1 MNEGDCFIL
10 DIGAELLMWSGKQA
24 SRREK
29 IKVTRDIFLGNH
41 TLGILGGSASYIFTT
56 CMLFHRRLKL

>member
-10 DIGAELLMWSGKQA
+10 DIGAELMMWSGKQA

-41 TLGILGGSASYIFTT
+41 TLF
-56 CMLFHRRLKL
+56 